1 MLSQT
6 LGKNNLEVASGRMQG
21 ARRCTLVW
29 GRACGWSQE
38 YCGFARPHF
47 SKFPV
52 CGDGGEHPPSQM
64 RPATPSRNH
73 GGEQLR
79 PRRRRQR
86 KSRQST
92 TLHQPIRVSTASH
105 QSVRPPEVTA
115 QRVGPWS
122 PRAHNEQPRRRNPD
136 AGSICR
142 AISSD
147 SANGSSVGTTDRCSS
162 FPALRAPSYPCSGRE
177 KKHINLAIHQDQ
189 FG

>member
-1 MLSQT
+1 VALHGLTSPSSQ
-6 LGKNNLEVASGRMQG
+6 
-21 ARRCTLVW
+21 
-29 GRACGWSQE
+29 
-38 YCGFARPHF
+38 FA
-47 SKFPV
+47 
-52 CGDGGEHPPSQM
+52 GMGGEHPPSQM

-105 QSVRPPEVTA
+105 QSVRPPEVTS

-136 AGSICR
+136 AGSLCR

-147 SANGSSVGTTDRCSS
+147 SANGSSVGTPTDARVFPRCERLHTL
-162 FPALRAPSYPCSGRE
+162 ALDE
-177 KKHINLAIHQDQ
+177 KKSTSISRFIKTNLGEVSVAGQ
-189 FG
+189 GVE